1 MIKNRP
7 TVEVVIPPPQ
17 FIHCFSFLATLNG
30 VSILY
35 VTLCRGCV
43 CRYRCLC
50 VCTYRCVSVCL
61 CMYAC
66 PFYNGGGFKNS
77 EKGKAVWRI
86 WGWRDGTRPLA
97 DFSPKCT
104 ALSWWHKVGV
114 ILLPEETILTREIL
128 GIFTNKCTHLV
139 WTVLLSVE
147 SFLMKSEGYGGKD
160 LWKRKVLTLSLSATA
175 LGRIW

>member
-50 VCTYRCVSVCL
+50 VCTYRCVSVCVFVCTRARFTTVADSKIL
-61 CMYAC
+61 KRGRRSGE
-66 PFYNGGGFKNS
+66 FVGG
-77 EKGKAVWRI
+77 VVVH
-86 WGWRDGTRPLA
+86 
-97 DFSPKCT
+97 
-104 ALSWWHKVGV
+104 AL
-114 ILLPEETILTREIL
+114 
-128 GIFTNKCTHLV
+128 
-139 WTVLLSVE
+139 
-147 SFLMKSEGYGGKD
+147 
-160 LWKRKVLTLSLSATA
+160 
-175 LGRIW
+175 